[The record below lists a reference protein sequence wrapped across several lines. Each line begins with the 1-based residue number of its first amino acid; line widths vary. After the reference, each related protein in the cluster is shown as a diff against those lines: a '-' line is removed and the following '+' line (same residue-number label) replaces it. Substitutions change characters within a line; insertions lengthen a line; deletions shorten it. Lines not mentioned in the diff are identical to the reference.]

1 MLLGNIHVRSTIKSI
16 IVKPMEWHLASL
28 AFFVVSLFYLQIVIT
43 PTILVGVIG
52 VTAFNFLEYGL
63 AINVV
68 YGFAFAGSFL
78 GVIWAE
84 RIRKSLGIVAF
95 HAYLLSTPEIDGWR
109 DSAGNKI
116 SKK

>member
-16 IVKPMEWHLASL
+16 IVKPMEWHLAFL
-28 AFFVVSLFYLQIVIT
+28 GFFVVSLFYLQVIT
-43 PTILVGVIG
+43 PTILVGFIG
-52 VTAFNFLEYGL
+52 VTAFNFLENGL

-68 YGFAFAGSFL
+68 YGFAFTGSFI